1 MSLWHVSP
9 LSSYCLLN
17 SRRFSLKIT
26 YADIVEDANFSS
38 VRILCMYIMPSCFK
52 SLCVA
57 FVDSTHCPYSGPS
70 QSMHQVSPLPPKL
83 DRSGPRFDVFCFFCS
98 CCVDILLLPS
108 LLFVA
113 SGNTSPY

>member
-1 MSLWHVSP
+1 MHVYHAFV
-9 LSSYCLLN
+9 LQ
-17 SRRFSLKIT
+17 
-26 YADIVEDANFSS
+26 ES
-38 VRILCMYIMPSCFK
+38 VRCLRGFNALPVF
-52 SLCVA
+52 
-57 FVDSTHCPYSGPS
+57 GPFS
-70 QSMHQVSPLPPKL
+70 KHLHQVSPLPPKL